1 MRLYGRFLLGD
12 VDGCQA
18 IDVPGQINAFMCPQR
33 RTIGRISF
41 FRPMKLLNLTVATDL
56 FREDT

>member
-18 IDVPGQINAFMCPQR
+18 IDVPGQINAFMCPNAEPLV
-33 RTIGRISF
+33 GLASF
-41 FRPMKLLNLTVATDL
+41 GQ
-56 FREDT
+56 